1 MKKFLLSLGFLAVCG
16 MGYLLADN
24 TADLNT
30 MNEGKAAT
38 AYSTYKSTDGWTAT
52 NSALLKIGDDLTVVL
67 NGKTSAVGT
76 LTSPTLTGGIGTLS
90 FNYENNYSETNGV
103 SVRID
108 IKQNDNVVAT
118 QTLTKGKNDVEQG
131 TVYSFTS
138 DNFNVSGDFT
148 IEITNLSPSNSTSNK
163 DRVSIWNI
171 SWTSLDGEG
180 GGGTETPEP
189 DPDPVDP
196 PTGDD
201 DTTVAFYATSSY
213 TGTAS
218 ITTQIG
224 TGSGTLQ
231 IAGNESTATKFTAG
245 DITIWIEKVNSSV
258 SQANGEQ
265 VRWYQNDKLH
275 IIPANGAI
283 ITNVNFTAT
292 QGAFTASTG
301 TVDGYTWTGSTDQE
315 LILTTTSQVRFS
327 VMDVTYVTGE
337 APAVAAPKI
346 SCADNVVTINC
357 ETEGAEIYYTLDGT
371 DPTQSSTKYAD
382 PFAITENLTVKA
394 IAYKDGEAS
403 SIATYNAVYVGH
415 YSGFEAL
422 VNEGA
427 NAEGTVD
434 GPITVVYQNGQYLY
448 VVDSSNYP
456 MLVYG
461 SVNATLTNGQTLS
474 EISGKYSPYS
484 GLPELTNPK
493 LGTVGT
499 GTPVEPQTIT
509 DAVNDAL
516 INTYVLF
523 NNVTI
528 DANKNM
534 TYGDNTIVLY
544 SRFTDVDLPTDYTK
558 NYNVTGFVST
568 YNGTLQVYP
577 TAFEEVTNVS
587 QVATPVISPNGGAVV
602 ENTEVTI
609 TCETDG
615 ASIYYTL
622 DGTEPSE
629 AANLYQAP
637 IVITEAVTIKAI
649 AVKEGMTDSYVAT
662 AEFTVIDPNAKN
674 GTFDFTDPTSLSTPI
689 TPSENVSEGVNLEYG
704 VPFTSN
710 AVTLTFDK
718 GKATTDSRIWTANQ
732 GVQLRIYT
740 NSTFTISVP
749 EKTMIKSV
757 EIAYVSGNFGLT
769 PSVGVLSEAN
779 PAIWTPSETAT
790 LAADETGVREI
801 TFTVTK
807 TSYIQSITVN
817 YDVSTGVEA
826 IEAIN
831 DGEAVYY
838 NLQGVKVNNPERG
851 IFVKVQNGKAV
862 KVVK

>member
-1 MKKFLLSLGFLAVCG
+1 MKKFLLSLACFVGFVGAVN
-16 MGYLLADN
+16 A
-24 TADLNT
+24 
-30 MNEGKAAT
+30 E
-38 AYSTYKSTDGWTAT
+38 
-52 NSALLKIGDDLTVVL
+52 TVSI
-67 NGKTSAVGT
+67 T
-76 LTSPTLTGGIGTLS
+76 
-90 FNYENNYSETNGV
+90 F
-103 SVRID
+103 
-108 IKQNDNVVAT
+108 
-118 QTLTKGKNDVEQG
+118 
-131 TVYSFTS
+131 S
-138 DNFNVSGDFT
+138 DNFTANSTDLTGISLNDDISVSFDKGSGST
-148 IEITNLSPSNSTSNK
+148 APQYYANGTAVRWYGGNTMTVTSESNSITKIEFTFGTGDGSNAITAEVGKFESPTWTGSSSEVVFTVGGTSGN
-163 DRVSIWNI
+163 RRIAGLTV
-171 SWTSLDGEG
+171 TYGEG
-180 GGGTETPEP
+180 GGTIDP

-196 PTGDD
+196 PTSDEVTVTYDSSTKNYANAQEIGTVEEGDV
-201 DTTVAFYATSSY
+201 TIEFNQGSNNNTPKYYTS
-213 TGTAS
+213 GTAVRVYGGGYFTVS
-218 ITTQIG
+218 VPANCKITGITLTYGG
-224 TGSGTLQ
+224 TPGTNA
-231 IAGNESTATKFTAG
+231 ISTDVGTFVSPDWTGNAQSVKFTIG
-245 DITIWIEKVNSSV
+245 GTSGNRQIK
-258 SQANGEQ
+258 
-265 VRWYQNDKLH
+265 
-275 IIPANGAI
+275 AI
-283 ITNVNFTAT
+283 A
-292 QGAFTASTG
+292 
-301 TVDGYTWTGSTDQE
+301 
-315 LILTTTSQVRFS
+315 
-327 VMDVTYVTGE
+327 VTYVTEGTL
-337 APAVAAPKI
+337 AVATPKI
-346 SCADNVVTINC
+346 TCTDNVVTIAC
-357 ETEGAEIYYTLDGT
+357 ATEGADVYYTLDGET
-371 DPTQSSTKYAD
+371 PTQSSTKYAN
-382 PFAITENLTVKA
+382 PFSITENLTVKA

-403 SIATYNAVYVGH
+403 AVATYNATYVGN
-415 YSGFEAL
+415 YKGFAELINAGE
-422 VNEGA
+422 NSEGI
-427 NAEGTVD
+427 VD

-448 VVDSSNYP
+448 VVDSSTYP

-461 SVNATLTNGQTLS
+461 NLNATLTNGQTLS
-474 EISGKYSPYS
+474 EISGRYSPYS
-484 GLPELTNPK
+484 GLPELINPV

-499 GTPVEPQTIT
+499 GTAVEPQTIT

-516 INTYVLF
+516 INSYVQF

-544 SRFTDVDLPTDYTK
+544 SRFSDVAFPTDYAK

-587 QVATPVISPNGGAVV
+587 QVVTPVISPNGGAVV

-609 TCETDG
+609 SCETDG

-629 AANLYQAP
+629 ASNLYQAP

-689 TPSENVSEGVNLEYG
+689 TPAETGGVNLEYG

-718 GKATTDSRIWTANQ
+718 GDASTDSRIWTATQ

-740 NSTFTISVP
+740 NSSFTISVP

-757 EIAYVSGNFGLT
+757 EIAYVSNDFGLT
-769 PSVGVLSEAN
+769 PSTGNLSAATS

-807 TSYIQSITVN
+807 NSYIQSITVN

>member
-1 MKKFLLSLGFLAVCG
+1 MKKFLLSLACFVGFVGAVN
-16 MGYLLADN
+16 A
-24 TADLNT
+24 
-30 MNEGKAAT
+30 E
-38 AYSTYKSTDGWTAT
+38 
-52 NSALLKIGDDLTVVL
+52 TVSI
-67 NGKTSAVGT
+67 T
-76 LTSPTLTGGIGTLS
+76 
-90 FNYENNYSETNGV
+90 F
-103 SVRID
+103 
-108 IKQNDNVVAT
+108 
-118 QTLTKGKNDVEQG
+118 
-131 TVYSFTS
+131 S
-138 DNFNVSGDFT
+138 DNFTANSTDLTGISLNDDISVSFDKGSGST
-148 IEITNLSPSNSTSNK
+148 APQYYTNGTAVRWYAGNTMTVTSESNSITKIEFTFGSSDGSNAITA
-163 DRVSIWNI
+163 DVGNFASPT
-171 SWTSLDGEG
+171 WTGSSSTVVFTEGGTNGNRRIAGLTVTYGEG
-180 GGGTETPEP
+180 GGTIDP

-196 PTGDD
+196 PTGGDVAEVTFD
-201 DTTVAFYATSSY
+201 FANNAYGLPNDQNTYVTTPTTISEGLVELTLNGNTNAWRYWSDGLREYRNNSPSFTV
-213 TGTAS
+213 TAS
-218 ITTQIG
+218 GGKITEITWTNNSGVVISETSKG
-224 TGSGTLQ
+224 TS
-231 IAGNESTATKFTAG
+231 
-245 DITIWIEKVNSSV
+245 ITS
-258 SQANGEQ
+258 
-265 VRWYQNDKLH
+265 
-275 IIPANGAI
+275 
-283 ITNVNFTAT
+283 
-292 QGAFTASTG
+292 
-301 TVDGYTWTGSTDQE
+301 WTGSAESVTLYADGSTGNAA
-315 LILTTTSQVRFS
+315 IKTLTVK
-327 VMDVTYVTGE
+327 YEGGE
-337 APAVAAPKI
+337 APAVATPTI
-346 SCADNVVTINC
+346 SCTDNVVTIAC
-357 ETEGAEIYYTLDGT
+357 ATEGADVYYTLDGET
-371 DPTQSSTKYAD
+371 PTQSSTKYAN
-382 PFAITENLTVKA
+382 PFSITENLTVKA

-403 SIATYNAVYVGH
+403 AVASYNAIYVGN
-415 YSGFEAL
+415 YKGFEAL

-544 SRFTDVDLPTDYTK
+544 SRFTGVDLPTDYTK